1 LTDKK
6 DCYKDILKR
15 SKFAKA
21 SRGLTNN
28 EEFYEEKLRK
38 KYIN

>member
-1 LTDKK
+1 LSNKK
-6 DCYKDILKR
+6 EGYKDILKR

-28 EEFYEEKLRK
+28 KEFYEEKLRK
-38 KYIN
+38 